1 MLSAYPHIDSSYS
14 AVLAF
19 KDAPKSSQQPTEEH
33 LRLIRTAMRQLEDA
47 RTGGKPAGY
56 KKVHAA
62 LASKGPGEMVC
73 AWVVAHDSQD
83 RVKSDNAVRKEAH
96 RESGSK
102 QDQASR
108 ALDHATQMRKG
119 RTAEGKKEAAD
130 KAVAK
135 KAEEN
140 EQRTLRNLC
149 AQALA
154 KFGPYL
160 NTLAPSAADR
170 RLLAV
175 AHDAEGWREL
185 KSTICR
191 SV

>member
-14 AVLAF
+14 AVLAS

-62 LASKGPGEMVC
+62 LASKGPGPKVC

-83 RVKSDNAVRKEAH
+83 RVKSDNAVSKKAH
-96 RESGSK
+96 RESGSE

-108 ALDHATQMRKG
+108 ALDHATQMRKS
-119 RTAEGKKEAAD
+119 RTAEGRKEAAD
-130 KAVAK
+130 KVAAK
-135 KAEEN
+135 SCVVVRAFVPSSHSKSSPGAECRIAHFRAP
-140 EQRTLRNLC
+140 QLPVLR
-149 AQALA
+149 
-154 KFGPYL
+154 
-160 NTLAPSAADR
+160 SAIRGDTSGR
-170 RLLAV
+170 
-175 AHDAEGWREL
+175 
-185 KSTICR
+185 
-191 SV
+191 